1 MIYLS
6 AHPKP
11 AAHEPYVETEPH
23 PHIEDRCA
31 PRVRTDIPAL
41 LRVAGGQKIPVAVR
55 DLAIAGFSCEVVMG
69 SRPGTLCWLTLPG
82 LAAQEAEIVWNSGHM
97 VGCAFRNL
105 LNCAVLD
112 SILARHR

>member
-1 MIYLS
+1 MINLS
-6 AHPKP
+6 EYPQSAFE
-11 AAHEPYVETEPH
+11 EPFVEYTSDPR
-23 PHIEDRCA
+23 IEDRCA

-41 LRVAGGQKIPVAVR
+41 IRVAGGQKIHVAVR

-105 LNCAVLD
+105 LNRAVLD
-112 SILARHR
+112 SVLARHR

>member
-1 MIYLS
+1 MISLS
-6 AHPKP
+6 EYSKSAFVEPFVE
-11 AAHEPYVETEPH
+11 AAPIPQ
-23 PHIEDRCA
+23 IEDRCA
-31 PRVRTDIPAL
+31 PRIRTDIPAL
-41 LRVAGGQKIPVAVR
+41 IRISGGQKIPVAVR

-105 LNCAVLD
+105 LNRAVLD
-112 SILARHR
+112 SVLARHR